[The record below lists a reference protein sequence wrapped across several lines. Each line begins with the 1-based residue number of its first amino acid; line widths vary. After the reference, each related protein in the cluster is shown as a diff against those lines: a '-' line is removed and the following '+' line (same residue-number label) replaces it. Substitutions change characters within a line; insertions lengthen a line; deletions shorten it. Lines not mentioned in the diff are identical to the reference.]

1 MADQLQTKDLV
12 NEMKGKD
19 TINGWDVLV
28 SYDEAQINRLL
39 SIRSASIT
47 ALSDL
52 QFSTQE
58 KKRMATYPNAKGLS

>member
-1 MADQLQTKDLV
+1 MQGKDLV
-12 NEMKGKD
+12 KEMKGKD
-19 TINGWDVLV
+19 TLNGWDVLV

-52 QFSTQE
+52 QFTTQE
-58 KKRMATYPNAKGLS
+58 KKRTNPDPNARFFN